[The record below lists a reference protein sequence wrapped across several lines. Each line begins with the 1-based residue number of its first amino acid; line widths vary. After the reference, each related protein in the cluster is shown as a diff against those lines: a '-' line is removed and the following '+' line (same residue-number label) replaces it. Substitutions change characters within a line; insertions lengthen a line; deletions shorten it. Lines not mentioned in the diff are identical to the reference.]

1 MANVNLCFNV
11 NPCLQTQEL
20 SIAIIMALV
29 IMTSQTDSWR
39 SVGVIQGSKM
49 MAMSFAE
56 NAKIQ
61 CLLIQT
67 VSRDTG

>member
-1 MANVNLCFNV
+1 MANVNLCSNV

-20 SIAIIMALV
+20 LIAIIMALA
-29 IMTSQTDSWR
+29 IMMSQTDSWR
-39 SVGVIQGSKM
+39 SVGVIQALKM
-49 MAMSFAE
+49 MGMSFAE

-61 CLLIQT
+61 CLLTQT

>member
-1 MANVNLCFNV
+1 M
-11 NPCLQTQEL
+11 E
-20 SIAIIMALV
+20 LV
-29 IMTSQTDSWR
+29 IMMSKTDSWR
-39 SVGVIQGSKM
+39 SVGVIQALKM
-49 MAMSFAE
+49 MGMSFAE